1 MRKLA
6 VTIIGL
12 FCLALTLGHNT
23 AFATGDEFRC
33 PAGTTFDYKI
43 DGLSGKTFTVPP
55 VAAGWTVTGVVLKVG
70 GPGGGS
76 HITFAP
82 VAVGQVLS
90 VAYQQYDISHAHICK
105 GQNTTTTTTTTTTTI
120 PETTT
125 TTTIPETTTTTTVP
139 ETTTTTTQ
147 PEVTT
152 TTTQPEVTTTTVPDD
167 TTTTTVPGVTTT
179 TTLPVVT
186 TTAPPAVTS
195 TTICTTGVTNDQ
207 GVCQP
212 VGNED
217 PTTTVTPVI
226 PRTGAG
232 SSLTMLLIAA
242 MLTGIG
248 ITAIRF
254 ARR

>member
-33 PAGTTFDYKI
+33 PAGTTFDYKV

-105 GQNTTTTTTTTTTTI
+105 GQNTTTTTTI

-125 TTTIPETTTTTTVP
+125 TTVPETTTTTTVP

-147 PEVTT
+147 PEITT
-152 TTTQPEVTTTTVPDD
+152 TTTQPEVTTTTTVPGD
-167 TTTTTVPGVTTT
+167 TTTTTVPGATTT
-179 TTLPVVT
+179 TTLPAAT

-217 PTTTVTPVI
+217 PTTTVTPII

-232 SSLTMLLIAA
+232 SSLTLGLIAV
-242 MLTGIG
+242 MLVIVGS
-248 ITAIRF
+248 AF
-254 ARR
+254 VAARRH